1 MDSFSLFTIIFIV
14 NRSLIIISSSSKTI
28 IIMQLERR
36 MTHHVPVHVLSTSS
50 LSSQDRPE
58 TVGTHK

>member
-36 MTHHVPVHVLSTSS
+36 MTHHVHVLSTSS